1 MPDLPVLVVV
11 LMGCGGS
18 KPAFLPS
25 EEEMPAIEVP
35 GWNGVVYPHM
45 SVRAKIPLTYDQKK
59 DFTGDMADVNAQ
71 IAAQSTAGAGFRLVA
86 FNYPV
91 TPGWMHEVPGM
102 DMPFDQTK
110 KGMLDMAPNSFGMM
124 AFQQVDV
131 PASPLETKVVSSEMS
146 FEISMSL
153 SNPRSKATG
162 YEELY
167 SKLKLLGDE
176 GYSLAAVID
185 EPGKRMPGML
195 VASSIGDGIVKGFA
209 EVGRTAGQLA
219 TGTWVPKAQPV
230 VGTVTLV
237 GQRVAGA
244 APRATT
250 YIVQDVPIET
260 TGHYISTNAHADQNA
275 GQNAWPQNINATMP
289 TLDATLEEHFGPKQC
304 KLAAVYNPSIVD
316 RMALSGHF
324 KCLKACHLIFEP
336 TDEPYAVCVVDT
348 AIYIKY
354 PTMSPVSDGVDYA
367 SYLSVIEN
375 FVAKGWEL
383 AAAIGM
389 PDCAIKP
396 GGSMFHGRGASTVKL
411 LFQARSNQPGLV
423 RPAVPAS
430 VAG

>member
-1 MPDLPVLVVV
+1 
-11 LMGCGGS
+11 MGCGGS

-45 SVRAKIPLTYDQKK
+45 SVRAKIPLTIVHAQEI
-59 DFTGDMADVNAQ
+59 TGDMADVNAQ

-91 TPGWMHEVPGM
+91 TPGWMHEMPGM

-110 KGMLDMAPNSFGMM
+110 KGMLDASPDSFGMM

-153 SNPRSKATG
+153 SNQRSKATG

-185 EPGKRMPGML
+185 GSGKRMPGL
-195 VASSIGDGIVKGFA
+195 VTASTAGGVASALISGLASNAAAF
-209 EVGRTAGQLA
+209 A
-219 TGTWVPKAQPV
+219 TGTLKAQPV

-260 TGHYISTNAHADQNA
+260 TGHYISTNANANQNE
-275 GQNAWPQNINATMP
+275 NSHRAWPQNINATMP

-304 KLAAVYNPSIVD
+304 KLAAVYNPSIMD
-316 RMALSGHF
+316 REGALSGHF

-336 TDEPYAVCVVDT
+336 TDEPYAVCVFDT
-348 AIYIKY
+348 AIYIHSFKN
-354 PTMSPVSDGVDYA
+354 DGVDYA

-396 GGSMFHGRGASTVKL
+396 GGSFLHGRGASTVKL